1 MNLLAV
7 LVPVVVILARLND
20 VVDVIVGCLVA
31 NAVSTFVLC
40 KLLVD

>member
-7 LVPVVVILARLND
+7 IVPVVVILARLND

-31 NAVSTFVLC
+31 SAIYTSVFVYV
-40 KLLVD
+40 VD